1 VKDGMIHLKGTPLL
15 LDVMLRPVVRGAQLV
30 VAALLTAA
38 VIMLEWWAVLPL
50 PLAFSFVAYELFFWW
65 RGDRAVRVRLGQA
78 LNFVDPVRGQRRV
91 ILPADIYTAK
101 LHFRRSEVEGY
112 AICVVL
118 ADREGVLFAAQLDEV
133 AHFEPQRWDIDADTT
148 DAVLGGYGGM
158 VRALAP
164 QQSVC
169 RQVVR
174 DTRGQ
179 LVQWL
184 REQLP
189 PEVWERTS
197 LRLWRGEAPDLDLF
211 GYHTG
216 EPDAWC
222 VLEADRIRVTRD
234 GGEVLEARLSQSDCW
249 TSERQAVLFRP
260 GGDRALDPQLIPLL
274 VVATEDFQLAIPA
287 PIVGAS
293 APAKPA
299 TSDFFHA
306 HVPDGAAAL
315 WHLWQRIDAVEWP
328 ALLRQAV
335 LDSRVA
341 TGGLPPS
348 LSARLGAVVEGETDA

>member
-1 VKDGMIHLKGTPLL
+1 MIHLKGTPLL

-30 VAALLTAA
+30 IAAVLTAA
-38 VIMLEWWAVLPL
+38 VVMLEFWAVLPL

-65 RGDRAVRVRLGQA
+65 RGDRAVRIRLGQA
-78 LNFVDPVRGQRRV
+78 LNFEDSVRGQRRV
-91 ILPADIYTAK
+91 LLPAEVQSAK
-101 LHFRRSEVEGY
+101 LHFRRSEIDGH

-118 ADREGVLFAAQLDEV
+118 AGPDGVLLAVQLDEV
-133 AHFEPQRWDIDADTT
+133 SNFEPRRWDVDADTT

-164 QQSVC
+164 QEAVC

-174 DTRGQ
+174 DSEGQ
-179 LVQWL
+179 LIQWL

-189 PEVWERTS
+189 PGAWERTS
-197 LRLWRGEAPDLDLF
+197 LRLWRGESPDLDLF

-222 VLEADRIRVTRD
+222 ILDGEHIRVVM
-234 GGEVLEARLSQSDCW
+234 GPGEELERSLSQCGCW

-260 GGDRALDPQLIPLL
+260 GARGELDPQLIPLL
-274 VVATEDFQLAIPA
+274 VLAVDGFHLAIPA

-293 APAKPA
+293 EASRPAR
-299 TSDFFHA
+299 SDFFHA

-315 WHLWQRIDAVEWP
+315 WHMWQVLEGERWP

-335 LDSRVA
+335 LDSRVV
-341 TGGLPPS
+341 TGVLPTA
-348 LSARLGAVVEGETDA
+348 LSVRLGAAIERPKAADA